1 MERSLGESSSAMTGR
16 LELHFRQSLGE
27 VQYHVGNHSVR
38 HEPYMRRLG
47 VWSQCR
53 YPGFS
58 SEPLQVFEDLSHDLG
73 FASDFTTGDGS
84 VLVAAAAAQKVEDD
98 GRNEALLAGYQG
110 QTRQLAQM
118 RALFKQAKYAA
129 VVKVYQSLPSPQLL
143 TDAELRLVHIAQ
155 RREASQI
162 NRAK

>member
-1 MERSLGESSSAMTGR
+1 
-16 LELHFRQSLGE
+16 
-27 VQYHVGNHSVR
+27 
-38 HEPYMRRLG
+38 
-47 VWSQCR
+47 
-53 YPGFS
+53 
-58 SEPLQVFEDLSHDLG
+58 LG